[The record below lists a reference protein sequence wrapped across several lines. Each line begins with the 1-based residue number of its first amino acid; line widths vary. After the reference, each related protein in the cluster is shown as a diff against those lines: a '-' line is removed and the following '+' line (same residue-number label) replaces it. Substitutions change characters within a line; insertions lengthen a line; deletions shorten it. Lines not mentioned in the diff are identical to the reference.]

1 MSLTEGALAR
11 VMRGEDVTDF
21 VVQVLGAK
29 PIQSSGQD
37 RYRLLVSDGAY
48 SNSFSML
55 ATQLN
60 HLIQEKKLENFTI
73 IKIKKHICNQVTGGK
88 TILILMEIEVITPGA
103 EVGRKIGSPVQIPSD
118 GSAPPPPSNQN
129 KDPNVGAVKRPAETS
144 SVAPP
149 PAKVPANNSNR
160 SVLGSKPSTMS
171 ATSGSHVVS
180 PICSIT
186 PYQNKWT
193 IKARVTSKSDIR
205 TWNKPSGSGKLFSL
219 DLMDDSGEIR
229 ATAFKDQCDQYYDL
243 IQVGKVY
250 YISRCNVKAANKAY
264 SKLKNDY
271 ELTFKDDVLVEPV
284 EDAESSDVPTMSY
297 DFAKISD
304 LAGAAKDS
312 IVDVLGV
319 CKENHDTVNFTTKAG
334 KELTKREILLCDSSN
349 AEVMLTLW
357 GSTAESFQGDGYPVI
372 AIKGARVGDY
382 NGITLSGGDLLL
394 NPELEQATKMRFWWD
409 ESGGVTNFT
418 SLTVQG
424 QRGGAGGGGVDSG
437 SLKSL
442 AEVKLD
448 NLGYNSDRGE
458 YYSAIAT
465 VTYFTKDKSLYKACP
480 NQVDGRD
487 CNKKMQ
493 ENGDGTYRCEKCS
506 TNLTNYKWR
515 LILSMNIGDYSEGI
529 WSTCFQE
536 TAEKMLGMSSEEV
549 GNLSEQNEERFNAV
563 FAEASFKTYAF
574 RMRAKADTYNDET
587 RVKHTVVGIEDVDY
601 IAMNKMMIKEIEAMG
616 GLVPDS
622 VNRAQYA

>member
-11 VMRGEDVTDF
+11 VMRGEDFTDLVSL
-21 VVQVLGAK
+21 VVQVLEAE
-29 PIQSSGQD
+29 PIPND
-37 RYRLLVSDGAY
+37 RFSLLVSDGAY
-48 SNSFSML
+48 RTYNSML
-55 ATQLN
+55 DPQLN

-73 IKIKKHICNQVTGGK
+73 VKIKELICSSHKVTGGK
-88 TILILMEIEVITPGA
+88 TILFIILTEIEVITPGA
-103 EVGRKIGSPVQIPSD
+103 EVGRIIGSPVEIPSD
-118 GSAPPPPSNQN
+118 VSAPLPPSNQN

-160 SVLGSKPSTMS
+160 
-171 ATSGSHVVS
+171 
-180 PICSIT
+180 
-186 PYQNKWT
+186 
-193 IKARVTSKSDIR
+193 
-205 TWNKPSGSGKLFSL
+205 
-219 DLMDDSGEIR
+219 
-229 ATAFKDQCDQYYDL
+229 
-243 IQVGKVY
+243 
-250 YISRCNVKAANKAY
+250 
-264 SKLKNDY
+264 
-271 ELTFKDDVLVEPV
+271 
-284 EDAESSDVPTMSY
+284 
-297 DFAKISD
+297 
-304 LAGAAKDS
+304 
-312 IVDVLGV
+312 
-319 CKENHDTVNFTTKAG
+319 
-334 KELTKREILLCDSSN
+334 
-349 AEVMLTLW
+349 
-357 GSTAESFQGDGYPVI
+357 
-372 AIKGARVGDY
+372 
-382 NGITLSGGDLLL
+382 
-394 NPELEQATKMRFWWD
+394 
-409 ESGGVTNFT
+409 
-418 SLTVQG
+418 
-424 QRGGAGGGGVDSG
+424 
-437 SLKSL
+437 
-442 AEVKLD
+442 
-448 NLGYNSDRGE
+448 GE

-465 VTYFTKDKSLYKACP
+465 VSYFTKDKSLYKACP